1 MFTIKSPF
9 LDHHIDPSDHV
20 GSPHSGCVLSQ
31 AALAKAQRGD
41 VYDENREAIVVIV
54 GLGEGPH
61 ENDGFFMDFSWI
73 FPWIFMK
80 VTEDDGFFMDFSWIF
95 PWMFH
100 GFSIFPWFSHGFP
113 MVLLS

>member
-1 MFTIKSPF
+1 VFTIKSPF

-73 FPWIFMK
+73 FPW
-80 VTEDDGFFMDFSWIF
+80 
-95 PWMFH
+95 MFH
-100 GFSIFPWFSHGFP
+100 GFSIFPWFSHGFAELICRHFP
-113 MVLLS
+113 IGPSWSIQISMWG